1 MRCHVPRPKPPEK
14 LFPVT
19 YRFTRSQIRK
29 VQSSG
34 GVAWLRKLVS
44 TVEAA
49 KVGRDPVDRLRQ
61 LAERNR
67 HIGMSQMSTADL
79 AEMYNLSVQRV
90 RAIRRQ
96 QNA

>member
-1 MRCHVPRPKPPEK
+1 MPRPKPPEE

-19 YRFTRSQIRK
+19 YRLTRSQIRK
-29 VQSSG
+29 VQSAG
-34 GVAWLRKLVS
+34 GVAWLRKMIS
-44 TVEAA
+44 TIEAA
-49 KVGRDPVDRLRQ
+49 KVGRDPVDHLRQ

-67 HIGMSQMSTADL
+67 HIGVSRMSAKEL
-79 AEMYNLSVQRV
+79 GIIYNLSVQRV